1 MGCSTK
7 WSSLMRTF
15 HKFEG
20 AGNDFILFEDF
31 ENHFPESCVATL
43 CHRRFGVG
51 ADGLILARHSE
62 IADFKMV
69 FFNADGTT
77 AGMCGNGLR
86 CFVHFLRDLGYVK
99 PLYKIEIA
107 EKVLTVKCNRSKIF
121 TLLPKP
127 YLMDW
132 DVQIENHRVFAVN
145 TGAAHAV
152 IFEDEPIDVL
162 EKGRVLRNHA
172 RFAPDGVN
180 VNFVQQ
186 MGPNTLRLRTYEKGV
201 EGETLACGT
210 GAAAAAFV
218 AHRLGRCGKEV
229 KVLMRSEEILEIT
242 LGEEIEV
249 TGPSVKVFDGQVK
262 L

>member
-1 MGCSTK
+1 
-7 WSSLMRTF
+7 MRTF
-15 HKFEG
+15 RKFHG

-31 ENHFPESCVATL
+31 ENDFPKQRVAGL
-43 CHRRFGVG
+43 CDRRFGIG

-86 CFVHFLRDLGYVK
+86 CFVHFLRDLGHVK

-107 EKVLTVKCNRSKIF
+107 GKVLTVKCNRSKIF

-127 YLMDW
+127 YLIDW
-132 DVQIENHRVFAVN
+132 DVELENQRVFVVN
-145 TGAAHAV
+145 TGADHVV
-152 IFEDEPIDVL
+152 IFEEEPIDVA
-162 EKGRVLRNHA
+162 ENGRVFRHHE
-172 RFAPDGVN
+172 RFAPEGAN
-180 VNFVQQ
+180 VNFVQIRGTNQ
-186 MGPNTLRLRTYEKGV
+186 LCLRTYERGV

-218 AHRLGRCGKEV
+218 AHRLGKCGENINI
-229 KVLMRSEEILEIT
+229 LTRSGEILEVV

-249 TGPSVKVFDGQVK
+249 AGPSVKVFDGHVT